1 MMSTVALR
9 RGTPRT
15 GASSEPPRSTLPSGD
30 STTGRVL
37 LEFLSRHWEQE
48 SGSLRCQLARSS
60 PSGGEDMGWI
70 FRYSERGP
78 ERPSTVR
85 RDRALALLRSWI
97 AEGDVAYDSETRRLL
112 ILGMNEERQGER
124 QFPE

>member
-1 MMSTVALR
+1 
-9 RGTPRT
+9 
-15 GASSEPPRSTLPSGD
+15 
-30 STTGRVL
+30 
-37 LEFLSRHWEQE
+37 
-48 SGSLRCQLARSS
+48 
-60 PSGGEDMGWI
+60 MGWI